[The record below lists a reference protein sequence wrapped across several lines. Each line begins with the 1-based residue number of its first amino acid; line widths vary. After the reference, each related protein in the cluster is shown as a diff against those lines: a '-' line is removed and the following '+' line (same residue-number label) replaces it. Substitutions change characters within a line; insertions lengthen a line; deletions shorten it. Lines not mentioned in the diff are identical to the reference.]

1 MFLFLFP
8 FHTEGDNEHEQDG
21 GYRSRYDVTQS
32 YFSPFRNNFR
42 LILVHFEIIS
52 GAGNSASGV
61 MEGVSAISKVIEKL
75 PGPLKEVILV
85 MMKMMMSTVDYNDGD
100 YDADHDDTKR
110 GSLGDAVVQGQQ
122 DSHRQL
128 CVQAAL
134 PGILE
139 GEDFL
144 HLLMLKAICWK

>member
-1 MFLFLFP
+1 M
-8 FHTEGDNEHEQDG
+8 TM
-21 GYRSRYDVTQS
+21 T
-32 YFSPFRNNFR
+32 
-42 LILVHFEIIS
+42 
-52 GAGNSASGV
+52 
-61 MEGVSAISKVIEKL
+61 
-75 PGPLKEVILV
+75 
-85 MMKMMMSTVDYNDGD
+85 MMMLIVDYDDGDGD
-100 YDADHDDTKR
+100 YVADHDDTKR

-144 HLLMLKAICWK
+144 HLLMLKLANGYTLEMTLDTYPDFNW

>member
-1 MFLFLFP
+1 M
-8 FHTEGDNEHEQDG
+8 NRMG
-21 GYRSRYDVTQS
+21 GAVRGMQSRS
-32 YFSPFRNNFR
+32 

-61 MEGVSAISKVIEKL
+61 MEGVSAISKVVEKL
-75 PGPLKEVILV
+75 PGPLKEVTL
-85 MMKMMMSTVDYNDGD
+85 MTMTMMMLIVDNDDGD
-100 YDADHDDTKR
+100 YDDDHDDTKR
-110 GSLGDAVVQGQQ
+110 GSLGDGVVQGQQ

-139 GEDFL
+139 GEDFFTSVDVKVD
-144 HLLMLKAICWK
+144 LLIGEINVAYVGNYLNR

>member
-1 MFLFLFP
+1 
-8 FHTEGDNEHEQDG
+8 
-21 GYRSRYDVTQS
+21 
-32 YFSPFRNNFR
+32 
-42 LILVHFEIIS
+42 
-52 GAGNSASGV
+52 

-75 PGPLKEVILV
+75 PGPLKEVTL
-85 MMKMMMSTVDYNDGD
+85 MTLTMSIVDYDDGD

-139 GEDFL
+139 GEDL
-144 HLLMLKAICWK
+144 HLLMLKLSICRTCWC